1 MSATKR
7 IIVFGGNGFLGSRIC
22 RAAVAR
28 KWDVTSVSRSGRPNW
43 LSITDSPTPPSWS
56 HSVSWERGDIF
67 RPAQWTSL
75 LSGADCVVH
84 SLGILLEA
92 DYKGVLSGQESPI
105 SGLRR
110 AFDPA
115 KGRQGS
121 SNPLE
126 RVRDVEQGDASSSST
141 QQQQQQR
148 QQQQLTYEMM
158 NRDSAIL
165 LAKEAAKAGVKT
177 FGYVSAAA
185 GAPVLPSRYVTTK
198 REAEAIVAREFPE
211 MRGVFFR
218 PPFMYDRSRVVTMGV
233 AAMATAGSVVDGLT
247 GGRLGG
253 LLGTMVTKP
262 LKADAVADA
271 VVEALEDESVKGPV
285 EVPQL
290 EALAAR
296 AWRKTML

>member
-7 IIVFGGNGFLGSRIC
+7 IVVFGGNGFLGSRIC

-43 LSITDSPTPPSWS
+43 LSITDSAAPPSWS

-67 RPAQWTSL
+67 RPAQWAPL
-75 LSGADCVVH
+75 LTGADCVVH

-92 DYKGVLSGQESPI
+92 DYKGVISGRESPI
-105 SGLRR
+105 AGLRR

-115 KGRQGS
+115 KGRQQDGG
-121 SNPLE
+121 NPLE
-126 RVRDVEQGDASSSST
+126 RVRSVERDAEASSSST
-141 QQQQQQR
+141 QQQ

-158 NRDSAIL
+158 NRDSTIL
-165 LAKEAAKAGVKT
+165 LAKEAAKAGVKA
-177 FGYVSAAA
+177 FGFVSAAA

-211 MRGVFFR
+211 MRGIFFR
-218 PPFMYDRSRVVTMGV
+218 PPFMYDRSRTVTMGV
-233 AAMATAGSVVDGLT
+233 AAMATAGSLVDGLT
-247 GGRLGG
+247 GGKLGG

-290 EALAAR
+290 EALADR